1 MFVTHHPPPETAVVQ
16 ASGAVPA
23 IEVRTRISTSAD
35 RAFDHLLDIEAH
47 VREMAGSKDQLL
59 SPIPD
64 GGVLRLGDEVTW
76 RSHHH
81 RLGFTTTSQVVEY
94 DRPFRFVD
102 LQLRGPLRAFR
113 HEHLFIPIDN
123 DVEMIDMVTY
133 QARGGPLGRMVER
146 AFLTSYIREL
156 LEARGA
162 HVKRVVEAQPHPGS
176 GFAMFDERDIA

>member
-1 MFVTHHPPPETAVVQ
+1 MFVTHHPPPETPVLQ
-16 ASGAVPA
+16 ASDPVPV
-23 IEVRTRISTSAD
+23 IEVRTRISTSAEQ
-35 RAFDHLLDIEAH
+35 AFDRMLDVAAH
-47 VREMAGSKDQLL
+47 VRDMAGSKDRLL

-76 RSHHH
+76 LSHHH
-81 RLGFTTTSQVVEY
+81 RVGFTTTSQVVEY

-123 DVEMIDMVTY
+123 DIEMIDMVSYT
-133 QARGGPLGRMVER
+133 ARGGPIGRIIER
-146 AFLTSYIREL
+146 WVLTSYIREL
-156 LEARGA
+156 LEDRGA
-162 HVKRVVEAQPHPGS
+162 HLKKVVEAQPARNS